1 MSQLTL
7 GGTPELRASC
17 RGSSGLHEI
26 VKLWFLHRR
35 MRAEVSIQETAEI
48 SAAEF
53 SKPAQGNIQ
62 MDHQAR
68 AEFELRLTTLEM
80 NFLKIFD
87 SFKSVHIINMF
98 AFKKSGQKIT
108 KIIQESIIYV
118 Y

>member
-1 MSQLTL
+1 MSQLAL

-62 MDHQAR
+62 MDHQDHQDHQAR
-68 AEFELRLTTLEM
+68 AELGLGSQLWR
-80 NFLKIFD
+80 
-87 SFKSVHIINMF
+87 
-98 AFKKSGQKIT
+98 
-108 KIIQESIIYV
+108 
-118 Y
+118 